1 MQLASASVMRLS
13 PGLRAVSAGGA
24 ASVATRERRA
34 KAPDPVAVELVR
46 RARRG
51 ERDAF
56 GELYRRYSGMVH
68 GILLARLPYAEVA
81 DGVQDVFLRALR
93 HLAGLR
99 DDAAFGGWLATLA
112 RTAAAD
118 WARRPASRAVHQ
130 PVVDEIADERGGES
144 DALALVMTIR
154 ALPAAYAETLLMR
167 LVEGMTG
174 PEIAERTGLTP
185 ESVRVNLCRGMKKL
199 RRALGES
206 AAAVAATGDAEG
218 ERR

>member
-1 MQLASASVMRLS
+1 VQLASTLVMRLS
-13 PGLRAVSAGGA
+13 PGLRAVQAGGGV
-24 ASVATRERRA
+24 SVATREPRA
-34 KAPDPVAVELVR
+34 NAPDPVSVELVR

-51 ERDAF
+51 EREAF

-81 DGVQDVFLRALR
+81 DAVQDVFLRALR

-130 PVVDEIADERGGES
+130 PMVEEIADQRGSEA

-154 ALPAAYAETLLMR
+154 ALPPAYAETLLMR

-206 AAAVAATGDAEG
+206 DETAAGEAEG

>member
-1 MQLASASVMRLS
+1 MQLASASAMRV
-13 PGLRAVSAGGA
+13 PAGLRAVEAAGA
-24 ASVATRERRA
+24 AVVAREPRRTS
-34 KAPDPVAVELVR
+34 APDPVSIELVR
-46 RARRG
+46 RARAG
-51 ERDAF
+51 EREAF

-81 DGVQDVFLRALR
+81 DAVQDVFLRALR

-118 WARRPASRAVHQ
+118 WARRPANRAVHQ
-130 PVVDEIADERGGES
+130 AIAEEIVDERGGEAE
-144 DALALVMTIR
+144 ALALVMTIR
-154 ALPAAYAETLLMR
+154 ALPSAYAETLLMR

-206 AAAVAATGDAEG
+206 ADAAAGVAEG

>member
-24 ASVATRERRA
+24 AAPARERYA
-34 KAPDPVAVELVR
+34 GAPDPVSVELVR

-51 ERDAF
+51 EREAF

-68 GILLARLPYAEVA
+68 GILLARLPYVEVA
-81 DGVQDVFLRALR
+81 DGVQEVFLRALR

-130 PVVDEIADERGGES
+130 PMVEELADERGSEA

-154 ALPAAYAETLLMR
+154 ALPPAYSETLLMR

-206 AAAVAATGDAEG
+206 AEAVAATGDVEG

>member
-1 MQLASASVMRLS
+1 MQLASTLVMRLS
-13 PGLRAVSAGGA
+13 PGLRTVQAGGGV
-24 ASVATRERRA
+24 SVPTREARA
-34 KAPDPVAVELVR
+34 NAPDPVSVELVR

-51 ERDAF
+51 EREAF

-81 DGVQDVFLRALR
+81 DAVQDVFLRALR

-118 WARRPASRAVHQ
+118 WGRRPASRAVHH
-130 PVVDEIADERGGES
+130 PVADELADERGSEA
-144 DALALVMTIR
+144 DALAVVMTIR
-154 ALPAAYAETLLMR
+154 ALPPAYAETLLMR

-174 PEIAERTGLTP
+174 PEIAARTGLTP

-206 AAAVAATGDAEG
+206 AAAPVGDAEG